1 MWRGKNVTTEYIMQ
15 KETAA
20 VNDLHESIALTEEIL
35 DALEEQEE
43 SGEYEYGMNDHAYI
57 CGEIAWFNNF
67 LRLLQ
72 EMGVKYERAC

>member
-1 MWRGKNVTTEYIMQ
+1 MDQEATS
-15 KETAA
+15 
-20 VNDLHESIALTEEIL
+20 VNDLDDSIALTESIL

-43 SGEYEYGMNDHAYI
+43 SGEYEYGMDDHAYI

-72 EMGVKYERAC
+72 EMGVGYERAC